1 MPGQLRQ
8 KKPNPPKILLLLQ
21 DSGKTL
27 QQVEKDLN
35 FYHFVEVKKKI
46 IEGNWARL

>member
-1 MPGQLRQ
+1 MQTQ
-8 KKPNPPKILLLLQ
+8 PNPPKILLLLQ

-35 FYHFVEVKKKI
+35 FYHLVEVKKWLKAIGQDYKI
-46 IEGNWARL
+46 IQ